1 MPSSVASLP
10 MVNPSS
16 PSTDA
21 IETALRKIDSRVFTP
36 RVRLTFVLG
45 WGIFIVVII
54 ARPFVLLQGHW
65 RGVFTGR
72 RCPETGTRAGG
83 DPPGSRGGQLRDAV
97 SLGLAAVPPRA
108 A

>member
-1 MPSSVASLP
+1 

-65 RGVFTGR
+65 QGSFRGKMM
-72 RCPETGTRAGG
+72 PKAGTRAGEY
-83 DPPGSRGGQLRDAV
+83 PAGSRGRTIAGRCFFGTCCRSTAR
-97 SLGLAAVPPRA
+97 SLTCVTKMLE
-108 A
+108 